1 MPKDFRP
8 ERVRKRAAV
17 RTEIA
22 TAGASPDSGE
32 HRVSQPV
39 LRAGAPCFEQAPG
52 GTCFLK
58 CLPAMGKQLTPD
70 LRESLC
76 GLKPTSHTHRA
87 TPCVVLLGESVPAR
101 CACVFV

>member
-1 MPKDFRP
+1 MPKNFGP

-17 RTEIA
+17 RTEIER
-22 TAGASPDSGE
+22 GASPDSGE

-39 LRAGAPCFEQAPG
+39 LRAGAPCFERAPG

-87 TPCVVLLGESVPAR
+87 THLCVVLRRE
-101 CACVFV
+101 CAC